1 MVGPQEITPP
11 TICYKRG
18 FRPLQSTK
26 GVFARY
32 NLQSVMAANPTEGAY
47 FKFFSENAKPLGD
60 AQPVRAIIKM
70 NYKVLG
76 KRARLGH
83 KKAGC

>member
-1 MVGPQEITPP
+1 
-11 TICYKRG
+11 
-18 FRPLQSTK
+18 
-26 GVFARY
+26 
-32 NLQSVMAANPTEGAY
+32 MAANPTEGAY
-47 FKFFSENAKPLGD
+47 FKLFSENAKPLGD